1 MPTPTGRWRSSRH
14 VKLPEQFVAVTG
26 AASGIGAACVS
37 RLTAAGYRSIGVDLN
52 ESDVVAAL
60 GTAAG
65 RAHAVAGI
73 SEASNGSLAG
83 LVTCAGLAGA
93 PWRPGSLLA
102 SVNYFGTIELL
113 SALRPLLQPGGSAV
127 AISSNSTTVQ
137 PDIPVGVVE
146 ACLGH
151 DEDGAREL
159 ADEAGSLRT
168 YPASKLAVA
177 RWVRREATGPDWA
190 GSGLRLNAIAP
201 GMIETPMVAD
211 MRADPDVGPLLA
223 MLPIPVGRAGRPEEI
238 AALAAF
244 LLGPDGGYFCG
255 SVLFCDG
262 GSDALLRPADWP
274 APWDIS
280 VRDFGQQQPS

>member
-1 MPTPTGRWRSSRH
+1 MPTPTRRWRSSRRA
-14 VKLPEQFVAVTG
+14 KLPEQFVAVTG
-26 AASGIGAACVS
+26 TASGIGAACAS
-37 RLTAAGYRSIGVDLN
+37 TLTAAGYRIIGVDQH
-52 ESDVVAAL
+52 EAEVVADL
-60 GTAAG
+60 GTVEG
-65 RAHAVAGI
+65 RRRAIAGI
-73 SEASNGSLAG
+73 TKASGGSLAA

-113 SALRPLLQPGGSAV
+113 SALRPLLQHGGAAV

-137 PDIPVGVVE
+137 PDIPAEVVQ
-146 ACLGH
+146 ACLDH
-151 DEDGAREL
+151 DEGQARTL
-159 ADEAGSLRT
+159 ADAAGSLRT

-177 RWVRREATGPDWA
+177 RWVRRQATGPDWA

-211 MRADPDVGPLLA
+211 MRTDPEVGPLLE
-223 MLPIPVGRAGRPEEI
+223 MLPIPIGRTGRPEEI
-238 AALAAF
+238 AALVAF
-244 LLGPDGGYFCG
+244 LISPDGGYFCG
-255 SVLFCDG
+255 SILFCDG
-262 GSDALLRPADWP
+262 GSDALLRGPDWP

>member
-1 MPTPTGRWRSSRH
+1 
-14 VKLPEQFVAVTG
+14 
-26 AASGIGAACVS
+26 
-37 RLTAAGYRSIGVDLN
+37 
-52 ESDVVAAL
+52 VVADL
-60 GTAAG
+60 GTAEG
-65 RAHAVAGI
+65 RRHAIDAIAGI
-73 SEASNGSLAG
+73 SGGSLEG

-113 SALRPLLQPGGSAV
+113 SGLRPLLRSGGSAV

-137 PDIPVGVVE
+137 PDIPADVVQ
-146 ACLGH
+146 ACLDH
-151 DEDGAREL
+151 DEGRARTL

-177 RWVRREATGPDWA
+177 RWVRRQATGPDWA

-201 GMIETPMVAD
+201 GMIETPMVTD
-211 MRADPDVGPLLA
+211 MRTDPDVGPLLD
-223 MLPIPVGRAGRPEEI
+223 MLPIPVGRTGRPEEI
-238 AALAAF
+238 AALVAF
-244 LLGPDGGYFCG
+244 LLGPEGGYFCG
-255 SVLFCDG
+255 SILFCDG

-280 VRDFGQQQPS
+280 VRDFGQRRSS